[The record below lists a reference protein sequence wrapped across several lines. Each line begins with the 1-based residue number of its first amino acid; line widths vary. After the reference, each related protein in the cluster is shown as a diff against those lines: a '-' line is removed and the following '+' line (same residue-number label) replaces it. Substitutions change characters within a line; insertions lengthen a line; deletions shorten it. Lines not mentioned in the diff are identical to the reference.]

1 MCENKGIVGKKV
13 LSILSC
19 AAALVILTP
28 PWAQGVCLTAAIIVV
43 LSVLLWR
50 TDIGKMW
57 CHWGPAAQGAL
68 AAGLLCGGCV
78 GVNFYNS
85 WSAFAPVAAVVQR
98 TGFSWLIPMLAA
110 VLAVAAAPAFAAVG
124 GFFCHRALE
133 DYRETRRKEA
143 GAEGGI
149 PAVKAFCLLLL
160 IYVLGAS
167 ALLRANF
174 YYQDDV
180 SRAVYGYKLW
190 DYFGRFLST
199 ALATF
204 LHAGDFLTDTAPL
217 AQLVALGIMAF
228 SGIILLSVLCDRTRF
243 SLWEIIAVVP
253 LALNPY
259 FLECL
264 SFRFDAVYMA
274 VSVLGGIAPLL
285 YWKRGGLCYLFAA
298 MLGTLAICTSYQA
311 ATGIFPVLVILL
323 AVQLWNQ
330 GGSFRDSARLCLRS
344 AAGYGLGLVYFK
356 LILMRPADAGY
367 VSNAMPGL
375 GQLVPNTLENLG
387 SYYHYVLTDLKSWWL
402 VLLLL
407 IAVLFLAVLVHRS
420 RQRKWLSAVVC
431 ALALAAMAM
440 LCFGIY
446 PALAA
451 PLFAPRAMYGFGV
464 LIAAL
469 SITVCR
475 GKRFSLT
482 KLPTLALTW
491 AFFVFSLTYGNA
503 LSVQKNYT
511 EFRTQLVIQNLSHL
525 EILDTDETVTL
536 VLSGS
541 IGQAPALA
549 EYPRDGR
556 ILDRLI
562 PETFSGG
569 DDLAQYQFFCYY
581 GLPNVQRGTEED
593 WPEQELPL
601 LLDTGY
607 HTIYAEENL
616 VLVELK

>member
-1 MCENKGIVGKKV
+1 MLDRTGNCCPVCPCVAYEYIY
-13 LSILSC
+13 IY
-19 AAALVILTP
+19 I
-28 PWAQGVCLTAAIIVV
+28 PWTRRK
-43 LSVLLWR
+43 S
-50 TDIGKMW
+50 
-57 CHWGPAAQGAL
+57 AAQGYL
-68 AAGLLCGGCV
+68 AVGLLCSGCI

-85 WSAFAPVAAVVQR
+85 WSSFEPVAAVVQR
-98 TGFSWLIPMLAA
+98 LGIPCLVPLLAV
-110 VLAVAAAPAFAAVG
+110 VLAVAAAPAFAAVL

-133 DYRETRRKEA
+133 DYREIRRKDA
-143 GAEGGI
+143 GTGGGI
-149 PAVKAFCLLLL
+149 PAAKAFCLLLL
-160 IYVLGAS
+160 IYVVGAT
-167 ALLRANF
+167 ALLRTNF

-180 SRAVYGYKLW
+180 SRAVYGYKQW

-217 AQLVALGIMAF
+217 VQLVALGIMAF

-253 LALNPY
+253 LAMNPY

-311 ATGIFPVLVILL
+311 ATGIFPILVILL

-367 VSNAMPGL
+367 VSNAMPSL

-387 SYYHYVLTDLKSWWL
+387 SYYHCVLTDLKSWWL
-402 VLLLL
+402 ALILL
-407 IAVLFLAVLVHRS
+407 IGILSLGVMVHRS
-420 RQRKWLSAVVC
+420 RQKKWLSALVS
-431 ALALAAMAM
+431 ALALVAMAM

-469 SITVCR
+469 NIVVCR
-475 GKRFSLT
+475 ERRFSLA
-482 KLPTLALTW
+482 KLPTVLLAW
-491 AFFVFSLTYGNA
+491 AFFVFSFTYGNA
-503 LSVQKNYT
+503 LNVQKEYT
-511 EFRTQLVIQNLSHL
+511 EFRIQLVIQDLSHL
-525 EILDTDETVTL
+525 EILDTDDTVTL
-536 VLSGS
+536 YLSGS

-549 EYPRDGR
+549 EYPTDGR

-569 DDLAQYQFFCYY
+569 DDLTQYQFFCYY
-581 GLPNVQRGTEED
+581 GLPNVQRGTED
-593 WPEQELPL
+593 NWPEQELPL

-607 HTIYAEENL
+607 HTIYGGENL

>member
-1 MCENKGIVGKKV
+1 MCENKGIFGKKV

-19 AAALVILTP
+19 AAALVIGTP
-28 PWAQGVCLTAAIIVV
+28 AWGQGVCLTAVIIAA
-43 LSVLLWR
+43 LSILLWR
-50 TDIGKMW
+50 TNLYRLWPDS
-57 CHWGPAAQGAL
+57 GPAAQGYL
-68 AAGLLCGGCV
+68 AAGLLCSGCV
-78 GVNFYNS
+78 GVNFYNN
-85 WSAFAPVAAVVQR
+85 WSSFAPVAAIVQR
-98 TGFSWLIPMLAA
+98 MGLPYLVPLLSA
-110 VLAVAAAPAFAAVG
+110 VLAVAAAPAFAAVL
-124 GFFCHRALE
+124 GFYCHTALE
-133 DYRETRRKEA
+133 DYRQMRRRASGDSK
-143 GAEGGI
+143 GI
-149 PAVKAFCLLLL
+149 PAGKAFCLLLL
-160 IYVLGAS
+160 IYVVGSA

-204 LHAGDFLTDTAPL
+204 IHSGDFLTDIAPL
-217 AQLVALGIMAF
+217 PQLLALGIMAF

-243 SLWEIIAVVP
+243 SLWELIAVVP

-274 VSVLGGIAPLL
+274 VSVLAGIAPLL
-285 YWKRGGLCYLFAA
+285 YRKRGGLQYVLAA
-298 MLGTLAICTSYQA
+298 MLGTLAICTSYQS

-323 AVQLWNQ
+323 AVDLWNR
-330 GGSFRDSARLCLRS
+330 GGSFRDSVRLSLSS

-356 LILMRPADAGY
+356 LVLMRPADAGY
-367 VSNAMPGL
+367 VSNAMPSL
-375 GQLVPNTLENLG
+375 NRLLPTMVENLKR
-387 SYYHYVLTDLKSWWL
+387 YYHYVLTDMKSWWL
-402 VLLLL
+402 VLILL
-407 IAVLFLAVLVHRS
+407 IGVLFLGAMVRGS
-420 RQRKWLSAVVC
+420 QQKKWLCALVS
-431 ALALAAMAM
+431 ALALGAMAM

-469 SITVCR
+469 SIAVCR
-475 GKRFSLT
+475 GRHFSLA
-482 KLPTLALTW
+482 KLPTVVLAW

-503 LSVQKNYT
+503 LNVQKEYT
-511 EFRTQLVIQNLSHL
+511 EFRIQLVLQDLNQ
-525 EILDTDETVTL
+525 LDLMDTEETVTL
-536 VLSGS
+536 FLSGS

-549 EYPRDGR
+549 QYPRDGG

-569 DDLAQYQFFCYY
+569 DDLAQYQFFGYY
-581 GLPNVQRGTEED
+581 GLPNVQRGTEEN

-601 LLDTGY
+601 LKDTLY
-607 HTIYAEENL
+607 HSIYGEENQI
-616 VLVELK
+616 LVELK

>member
-1 MCENKGIVGKKV
+1 MV
-13 LSILSC
+13 
-19 AAALVILTP
+19 P
-28 PWAQGVCLTAAIIVV
+28 
-43 LSVLLWR
+43 LL
-50 TDIGKMW
+50 
-57 CHWGPAAQGAL
+57 
-68 AAGLLCGGCV
+68 
-78 GVNFYNS
+78 
-85 WSAFAPVAAVVQR
+85 AV
-98 TGFSWLIPMLAA
+98 
-110 VLAVAAAPAFAAVG
+110 VLAVAAAPAFAAVL

-133 DYRETRRKEA
+133 DYREIRRKDA
-143 GAEGGI
+143 GTGGGI
-149 PAVKAFCLLLL
+149 PAAKAFCLLLL
-160 IYVLGAS
+160 IYVVGAT
-167 ALLRANF
+167 ALLRTNF

-180 SRAVYGYKLW
+180 SRAVYGYKQW

-217 AQLVALGIMAF
+217 VQLVALGIMAF

-253 LALNPY
+253 LAMNPY

-311 ATGIFPVLVILL
+311 ATGIFPILVILL

-367 VSNAMPGL
+367 VSNAMPSL

-387 SYYHYVLTDLKSWWL
+387 SYYHCVLTDLKSWWL
-402 VLLLL
+402 ALILL
-407 IAVLFLAVLVHRS
+407 IGILSLGVMVHRS
-420 RQRKWLSAVVC
+420 RQKKWLSALVS
-431 ALALAAMAM
+431 ALALVAMAM

-469 SITVCR
+469 NIVVCR
-475 GKRFSLT
+475 ERRFSLA
-482 KLPTLALTW
+482 KLPTVLLAW
-491 AFFVFSLTYGNA
+491 AFFVFSFTYGNA
-503 LSVQKNYT
+503 LNVQKEYT
-511 EFRTQLVIQNLSHL
+511 EFRIQLVIQDLSHL
-525 EILDTDETVTL
+525 EILDTDDTVTL
-536 VLSGS
+536 YLSGS

-549 EYPRDGR
+549 EYPTDGR

-569 DDLAQYQFFCYY
+569 DDLTQYQFFCYY
-581 GLPNVQRGTEED
+581 GLPNVQRGTED
-593 WPEQELPL
+593 NWPEQELPL

-607 HTIYAEENL
+607 HTIYGGENL